1 MSRLTWFD
9 RWAQWLFV
17 CGLLALAELV
27 HAAAPVKIGVLA
39 YRPKAQVQTQWQAL
53 AAALK
58 TAIPAHDFVVQ
69 VYNLTE
75 LETAVMNRQVDFVLT
90 NPGHYVLL
98 TRRAGVMAPLT
109 TLINGESGHDLLAF
123 GGVIFTRAGQ
133 NNIQSLADIKGK
145 TVAAVGKDSLGGYQM
160 QALELLH
167 AGIDLQ
173 RDARLVAK
181 GLPQDKVVQAVRSGE
196 ADVGF
201 VRTGLLEAMAREGK
215 LDLHQ
220 VKVLNAQALSSF
232 PLVSSTALFPEW
244 PLAYLSHVDEHL
256 AREVTAVL
264 FRLHENESLMRTME
278 IRGFAVPA
286 DYSPVADLLRELRM
300 PPFDATP
307 VFTWR
312 DVAQRYR
319 WPMLIGFFLLTLAF
333 LQSTRLWFARREL
346 LAEVAHRRASEQATA
361 QSREILRRVIDN
373 IPIRIFWKDRHSRYL
388 GCNPGFA
395 QDAGFANVD
404 AVVGKDDAA
413 MTWRASADELQS
425 IDQLVMTSN
434 QPKLGY
440 EEQQPDSKGGV
451 QWLRTSKVPL
461 RDAQGDVFGVL
472 GLYEDVTERRRTQDQ
487 LRLAASVFESARE
500 GIFITDML
508 GNIVEVNH
516 AFTVITGYSRAEV
529 FGRNPRLL
537 NSGRQDAAF
546 YTTMFAELQRQGHWQ
561 GELWN
566 QRKNGEIYAEMLT
579 VTVVRDEL
587 GTASHYVALFFD
599 ITAIKMHQ
607 QQLEHI
613 AHFDALTNL
622 PNRVMLHDRLHQT
635 MAQAVRRGQ
644 LLAVV
649 YLDLDGFK
657 QVNDAFGHDAGDRLL
672 VAVSDQMKHALRE
685 GDTLARLGGDE
696 FVAVL
701 TDLND
706 VNDCASTLKR
716 LLEAAGQPM
725 VLGDAEL
732 KVSASLGVTFFPQ
745 ADPVDADQLLRQAD
759 QAMYQA
765 KLSGKNRYHTFDAAH
780 DRSVRGLHERLDEV
794 AKGIECD
801 EFVLFYQP
809 KVNLRSGV
817 VFGVEALIRWQHPTK
832 GLLQPGQFLP
842 PIENQPLSVALG
854 DWVIQTAVQQIS
866 QWHSAGLDVQV
877 SVNVGARQLQ
887 QNDFV
892 AKLAQVLAQN
902 PSVAPSQLEIEVLET
917 SALQDIERTAK
928 VMQACTALGVGFA
941 LDDFGT
947 GYSSL
952 TYLKHLPVRT
962 IKIDQSFVHDML
974 LDADDL
980 AILEG
985 VISLARA
992 FRRSVIAEGMET
1004 IAQGTRLLQM
1014 GCEQAQGYGIAR
1026 PMPPTDFPGWLQRW
1040 QPDPAWVAATSL
1052 P

>member
-1 MSRLTWFD
+1 VWFD

-27 HAAAPVKIGVLA
+27 QAAAPVKIGVLA
-39 YRPKAQVQTQWQAL
+39 YRPKAQVQLQWQAL

-58 TAIPAHDFVVQ
+58 AAIPAHDFVVQ
-69 VYNLTE
+69 AYNLTE

-98 TRRAGVMAPLT
+98 TRRAGVMAPLA

-133 NNIQSLADIKGK
+133 NNLQTLADIKGK
-145 TVAAVGKDSLGGYQM
+145 TVAAVGMDSLGGYQL

-167 AGIDLQ
+167 GGIDLQ
-173 RDARLVAK
+173 RDAHVVVK

-215 LDLHQ
+215 LNLQQ

-232 PLVSSTALFPEW
+232 PLVSSTTLFPEW

-264 FRLHENESLMRTME
+264 FRLHESEPLMRAMG

-300 PPFDATP
+300 PPFDITP

-319 WPMLIGFFLLTLAF
+319 WPMLIGLLLLTLAF

-346 LAEVAHRRASEQATA
+346 LAEVANRRASEQATA

-388 GCNPGFA
+388 GCNPSFA
-395 QDAGFANVD
+395 QDAGFTNVD
-404 AVVGKDDAA
+404 DVAGKDDAA
-413 MTWRASADELQS
+413 MTWRESADELQS
-425 IDQLVMTSN
+425 IDQLVMSSN

-440 EEQQPDSKGGV
+440 EEQQPDGKGGV

-461 RDAQGDVFGVL
+461 RDAQGEVFGVL
-472 GLYEDVTERRRTQDQ
+472 GLYEDVTERRHTQDQ

-500 GIFITDML
+500 GIFITDMF
-508 GNIVEVNH
+508 GNIIEVNH

-529 FGRNPRLL
+529 IGRNPRLL
-537 NSGRQDAAF
+537 NSARQDAAF

-566 QRKNGEIYAEMLT
+566 KRKNGEVYAEMLT
-579 VTVVRDEL
+579 VTVVRDEH

-613 AHFDALTNL
+613 AHFDALTDL

-635 MAQAVRRGQ
+635 MAQATRRGQ

-706 VNDCASTLKR
+706 VNDCASTLNR

-732 KVSASLGVTFFPQ
+732 NVSASLGVTFFPQ
-745 ADPVDADQLLRQAD
+745 AEPVDADQLLRQAD

-780 DRSVRGLHERLDEV
+780 DRSVRGLHERLEEV
-794 AKGIECD
+794 AKGIERD
-801 EFVLFYQP
+801 EFVLYYQP

-842 PIENQPLSVALG
+842 SIENQPLSVALG
-854 DWVIQTAVQQIS
+854 DWVIQAAVQQIS
-866 QWHSAGLDVQV
+866 QWHSVGLDVQV

-887 QNDFV
+887 QDDFV

-902 PSVAPSQLEIEVLET
+902 PLVAPSQLEIEVLET

-980 AILEG
+980 AILDG

-992 FRRSVIAEGMET
+992 FKRSVIAEGMET

-1026 PMPPTDFPGWLQRW
+1026 PMPAADFPGWLQRW